1 MDPPHP
7 IFKVGFS
14 QPDKTS
20 VRLQGCCCYG
30 DGPVS
35 GLIYDEVIMSDE
47 TSRHQQS
54 QTLPFLNNSN
64 QALRFKY
71 TLNTKLSLFVLSPA
85 SRAAVSFTVS
95 VSARI
100 TSCLLLP
107 VGLSCDTASFPLSSQ
122 ILLADSIP
130 LSRAVV
136 VVLADLSS
144 LT

>member
-1 MDPPHP
+1 MDPLHP

-20 VRLQGCCCYG
+20 VRLQGCGRYG

-35 GLIYDEVIMSDE
+35 GLIYDEVMSDE

-54 QTLPFLNNSN
+54 QSLPFLNNSN
-64 QALRFKY
+64 QELRFKY
-71 TLNTKLSLFVLSPA
+71 TLSLFVLSPA

-95 VSARI
+95 VSARVA
-100 TSCLLLP
+100 SRLVLP
-107 VGLSCDTASFPLSSQ
+107 VGLSRDTASFPLSSQ
-122 ILLADSIP
+122 TPLADSIP

-136 VVLADLSS
+136 VVLADLAS